1 MAEEVLT
8 ERRGRVLVITL
19 NRPEARNS
27 VNGPLADALN
37 AAIEELDSDNG
48 LTAGVLTGAGGG
60 FSSGMDLKWFATQGP
75 PAGFGKFLQAG
86 AKKPLIA
93 AIEGFA
99 LAGGLEIALTCD
111 LLVAANNVKF
121 GIPEAKRGLFAAGG
135 ALMRLP
141 RVVPHGVAMEMAL
154 TGEPIPAE
162 RALDLGLIA
171 RVAEPG
177 KALEVA
183 LELAE
188 AIAKNA
194 PLSVAMSKKLIVDSY
209 GRTEEE
215 FWAHQGPESGKIF
228 ASKDAQ
234 EGARAFA
241 EKRDPEWTGS

>member
-1 MAEEVLT
+1 MANEVLT
-8 ERRGRVLVITL
+8 ERHDRILVITL
-19 NRPEARNS
+19 NRPEARNA

-37 AAIEELDSDNG
+37 AAVEELDNDPG
-48 LTAGVLTGAGGG
+48 LTAAVLTGAGGG

-75 PAGFGKFLQAG
+75 PVGFGKFLQAG
-86 AKKPLIA
+86 ARKPLIA

-99 LAGGLEIALTCD
+99 LAGGLELALTCD

-154 TGEPIPAE
+154 TGDPISAE
-162 RALDLGLIA
+162 RALELGLIA
-171 RVAEPG
+171 RVSEPG
-177 KALEVA
+177 NALDVA
-183 LELAE
+183 LDLARQ
-188 AIAKNA
+188 IARNA

-215 FWAHQGPESGKIF
+215 FWSHQGPESGKIF
-228 ASKDAQ
+228 TSKDAQ

-241 EKRDPEWTGS
+241 EKREPEWTGS

>member
-1 MAEEVLT
+1 MAEEILI
-8 ERRGRVLVITL
+8 ERRDRIMIITL
-19 NRPEARNS
+19 NRPEAKNS

-37 AAIEELDSDNG
+37 AAIAELDEDPG

-60 FSSGMDLKWFATQGP
+60 FSSGMDLKWFATKGP
-75 PAGFGKFLQAG
+75 PAGFGQFLQKG

-99 LAGGLEIALTCD
+99 LAGGLELALTCD
-111 LLVAANNVKF
+111 LLVAADNVKF

-141 RVVPHGVAMEMAL
+141 RVIPHGVAMEMAL
-154 TGEPIPAE
+154 TGDPITAE
-162 RALDLGLIA
+162 RALELGLIA
-171 RVAEPG
+171 RLSSPGEALGVAIDL
-177 KALEVA
+177 ALV
-183 LELAE
+183 
-188 AIAKNA
+188 IAKNA
-194 PLSVAMSKKLIVDSY
+194 PLSVAVSKKLIVDSY

-215 FWAHQGPESGKIF
+215 FWSHQGPESGKIF